1 MAVEMKNNWTYA
13 FLYSRFINSNNEPL
27 PFNKFSTL
35 PKILLLN
42 FSIQT
47 SSPFCIQCCLPLPL
61 FLLVLFYSSTIG
73 FHILLSLS
81 KYCQFSTWILLIYH
95 SSRFQLFFIFI
106 SSRVYFMLFLCN
118 LLKVSH
124 YCLVVFT
131 NTKNLSSFCNLIF
144 FLYFGLI
151 VMKFSKILERF
162 FSLKQQEN
170 MSGQMDGNLVDN

>member
-1 MAVEMKNNWTYA
+1 MCIFTILSYRDVWLICKGGFFLNLQSMAVEMKNNWTYA
-13 FLYSRFINSNNEPL
+13 FLYSHFINSNNEPL

-35 PKILLLN
+35 PKILLLIEFCN
-42 FSIQT
+42 LDFVSILY
-47 SSPFCIQCCLPLPL
+47 SMLSPLPL

-106 SSRVYFMLFLCN
+106 SSRVYLMLFLFN

-124 YCLVVFT
+124 SCLVVFT
-131 NTKNLSSFCNLIF
+131 NTKNFSSFCNLII
-144 FLYFGLI
+144 FLY
-151 VMKFSKILERF
+151 IL
-162 FSLKQQEN
+162 
-170 MSGQMDGNLVDN
+170 V